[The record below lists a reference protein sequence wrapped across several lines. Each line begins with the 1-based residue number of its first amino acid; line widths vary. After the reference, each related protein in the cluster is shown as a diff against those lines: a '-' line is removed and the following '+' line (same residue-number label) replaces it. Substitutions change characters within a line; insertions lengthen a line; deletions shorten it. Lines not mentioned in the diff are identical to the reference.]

1 MATIPAG
8 YRDLFERESF
18 ANLAT
23 VMPDGTPQ
31 VTPVWIDYD
40 GEHVLVNTAE
50 GRQKERNV
58 RSNPRVGLVV
68 LDPEDPYRYVSI
80 RGEVAEITQDG
91 AVEHIHELTRRY
103 MNVERYP
110 NLEEE
115 DGPRVLLRIKPERV
129 VTSG

>member
-1 MATIPAG
+1 MATIPAD

-18 ANLAT
+18 ASFAT

-80 RGEVAEITQDG
+80 RGEVIEVTQDG

-103 MNVERYP
+103 MNLERYP

-115 DGPRVLLRIKPERV
+115 DGPRVLLRIRPERV

>member
-1 MATIPAG
+1 MAAIPAG
-8 YRDLFERESF
+8 YRDLFERKSF
-18 ANLAT
+18 ASFAT

-68 LDPEDPYRYVSI
+68 LDPGDPYRYVSL
-80 RGEVAEITQDG
+80 RGEVTEVTGDG
-91 AVEHIHELTRRY
+91 AVEHIHDLARRY
-103 MNVERYP
+103 LGAERYP
-110 NLEEE
+110 DLEAEA
-115 DGPRVLLRIKPERV
+115 GPRVLIRISPERV

>member
-18 ANLAT
+18 ASFAT

-80 RGEVAEITQDG
+80 RGEVVEVTQNG
-91 AVEHIHELTRRY
+91 AVEHIHELARRY
-103 MNVERYP
+103 MDVEHYP

-115 DGPRVLLRIKPERV
+115 DGPRVLLRIKPERI